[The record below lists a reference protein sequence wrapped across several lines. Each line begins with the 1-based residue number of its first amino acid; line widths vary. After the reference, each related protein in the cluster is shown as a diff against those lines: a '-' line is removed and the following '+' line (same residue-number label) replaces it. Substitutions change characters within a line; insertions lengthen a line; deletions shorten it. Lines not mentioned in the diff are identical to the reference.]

1 MLLLLFNIE
10 NWTRYGDSET
20 YIDIEVDDLHIMGLK
35 YSSSNQEILLAD
47 ISIDYIMIDSYL
59 TVVTTTIQSVN
70 KKFTNANV
78 NK

>member
-1 MLLLLFNIE
+1 MKIGPDMEIQRHILILRWMTYISWIQVFKFKPRNTLLLAE
-10 NWTRYGDSET
+10 
-20 YIDIEVDDLHIMGLK
+20 
-35 YSSSNQEILLAD
+35 

-70 KKFTNANV
+70 KKYTNTNV

>member
-1 MLLLLFNIE
+1 MIYHGF
-10 NWTRYGDSET
+10 
-20 YIDIEVDDLHIMGLK
+20 K

-70 KKFTNANV
+70 KKYTNANV